1 MPPALDQPENRCH
14 TRPLASGPVTDRL
27 PAPTTGRLAVGDR
40 APVQPQ
46 RLSALDD
53 LVRGFLLSKRS
64 PKTRDAYA
72 ADLAS
77 WLTFCAGL
85 DLNPLTAGIPTP
97 TPTSACSPHPPTP
110 AP

>member
-27 PAPTTGRLAVGDR
+27 PAPTTGPLAPANR

-46 RLSALDD
+46 RLSALED

-64 PKTRDAYA
+64 PKARTAYP
-72 ADLAS
+72 ADLAP

-85 DLNPLTAGIPTP
+85 DLAPLTAGIPL
-97 TPTSACSPHPPTP
+97 ADGYLRLL
-110 AP
+110 